1 MKASVPPSSHAASAF
16 HAMALVAS
24 ARTALAA
31 ACAVADRRAGR
42 DASMQEA
49 PSTAAADLAVLAAE
63 IGTMAVQM
71 RLRATVA
78 EPETLAARL
87 AHSFATRLLLADL
100 TRALRTAHQ
109 KLLSLYPAVDAET
122 VEAARLLAADA
133 EREATAEGPS
143 LARLAHAVD
152 AWRDGLAAG

>member
-1 MKASVPPSSHAASAF
+1 
-16 HAMALVAS
+16 MALVAS

-31 ACAVADRRAGR
+31 ARAVADRRAGR

-49 PSTAAADLAVLAAE
+49 PSTAAADLAVLVADL
-63 IGTMAVQM
+63 GTMAVQV

-78 EPETLAARL
+78 APEAQAARL
-87 AHSFATRLLLADL
+87 ALAFETRLLLADL
-100 TRALRTAHQ
+100 TRALRTGHQ

-133 EREATAEGPS
+133 EREATAEEPN

-152 AWRDGLAAG
+152 AWRSGLAAG